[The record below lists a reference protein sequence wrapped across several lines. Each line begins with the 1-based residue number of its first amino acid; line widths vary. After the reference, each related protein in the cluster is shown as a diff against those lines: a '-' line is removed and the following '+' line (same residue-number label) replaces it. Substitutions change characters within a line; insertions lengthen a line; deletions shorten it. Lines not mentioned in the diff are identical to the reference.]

1 MWSVNYRMTLNII
14 SILWLSFTLFACS
27 LNTIGN
33 VDGATSPHF
42 QKIALPEVTSR
53 ARQLMNRSL
62 TDYVGYFDSDPHYAL
77 TYQLSSASRSVL
89 SSAGVS
95 SSLDT
100 TKMSV
105 SYSLQNIR
113 TGEVLTDGS
122 IEAFATSGTISS
134 FHGQDISAE
143 FASERLVKLLGER
156 LYQKLQLYFLSL
168 EG

>member
-1 MWSVNYRMTLNII
+1 MWSVNYRKILNVI
-14 SILWLSFTLFACS
+14 SVLWLGFTLFACS
-27 LNTIGN
+27 VSTIGN
-33 VDGATSPHF
+33 VDGTTSPHF
-42 QKIALPEVTSR
+42 QKIALPEVNNR
-53 ARQLMNRSL
+53 AQQLMNRSL
-62 TDYVGYFDSDPHYAL
+62 TDFVGYFDSDPHYGL

-89 SSAGVS
+89 SSAGEN

-105 SYSLQNIR
+105 SYSLQDIQ

-143 FASERLVKLLGER
+143 FAAERLVKLLAER

-168 EG
+168 ED

>member
-1 MWSVNYRMTLNII
+1 MWSVNYRMTLNVI

-53 ARQLMNRSL
+53 ARQLMNHSL

-143 FASERLVKLLGER
+143 FAAERLVKLLSER
-156 LYQKLQLYFLSL
+156 LYQKLQLFFLSL

>member
-1 MWSVNYRMTLNII
+1 MWSVNYRKFLNII
-14 SILWLSFTLFACS
+14 SVLCLGFTLFACS
-27 LNTIGN
+27 LSTVGN
-33 VDGATSPHF
+33 VDGTTSHHF

-62 TDYVGYFDSDPHYAL
+62 TDYVGHFDSDPHYAL
-77 TYQLSSASRSVL
+77 RYELSSASRSVL

-105 SYSLQNIR
+105 SYSLQDIR

-143 FASERLVKLLGER
+143 FAAERLVKLLAER

-168 EG
+168 ED

>member
-1 MWSVNYRMTLNII
+1 MSSVNYRKILNVI
-14 SILWLSFTLFACS
+14 SVLWLGFTLFACS
-27 LNTIGN
+27 VSTIGN
-33 VDGATSPHF
+33 VDGTTSPHF
-42 QKIALPEVTSR
+42 QKIALPEVNNR
-53 ARQLMNRSL
+53 AHQLMNRSL
-62 TDYVGYFDSDPHYAL
+62 TDFVGYFDSDPHYRL

-89 SSAGVS
+89 SSAGEN

-105 SYSLQNIR
+105 SYSLQDIQ

-143 FASERLVKLLGER
+143 FAAERLVKLLAER

>member
-1 MWSVNYRMTLNII
+1 MWTAQPPPFSKN
-14 SILWLSFTLFACS
+14 
-27 LNTIGN
+27 
-33 VDGATSPHF
+33 SPAKV
-42 QKIALPEVTSR
+42 QIAPAIDR
-53 ARQLMNRSL
+53 RL

-77 TYQLSSASRSVL
+77 SYELSTASRSVL

-105 SYSLQNIR
+105 SYSLQDIR

-134 FHGQDISAE
+134 FHGQISAE
-143 FASERLVKLLGER
+143 FAAERLVKLLAER
-156 LYQKLQLYFLSL
+156 LYQKQLYFLSL
-168 EG
+168 ED

>member
-1 MWSVNYRMTLNII
+1 MSSVNYRKILNVI
-14 SILWLSFTLFACS
+14 SVLWLGFTLFACS
-27 LNTIGN
+27 VSTIGN
-33 VDGATSPHF
+33 VDGTTSPHF
-42 QKIALPEVTSR
+42 QKIALPEVNNR
-53 ARQLMNRSL
+53 AQQLMNRSL
-62 TDYVGYFDSDPHYAL
+62 TDFVGYFDSDPHYDL

-89 SSAGVS
+89 SSAGEN

-105 SYSLQNIR
+105 SYSLQDIQ

-143 FASERLVKLLGER
+143 FAAERLVKLLAER

>member
-1 MWSVNYRMTLNII
+1 MSSVNYRKILNVI
-14 SILWLSFTLFACS
+14 SVLCLGFTLFACS
-27 LNTIGN
+27 VSTIGN
-33 VDGATSPHF
+33 VDGTTSPHF
-42 QKIALPEVTSR
+42 QKIALPEVNNR
-53 ARQLMNRSL
+53 AQQLMNRSL
-62 TDYVGYFDSDPHYAL
+62 TDFVGYFDSDPHYSL

-89 SSAGVS
+89 SSAGEN

-105 SYSLQNIR
+105 SYSLQDIQ

-143 FASERLVKLLGER
+143 FAAERLVKLLAER

>member
-1 MWSVNYRMTLNII
+1 MSSVNYRKILNVI
-14 SILWLSFTLFACS
+14 SVLWLGFTLFACS
-27 LNTIGN
+27 VSTIGN
-33 VDGATSPHF
+33 VDGTTSPHF
-42 QKIALPEVTSR
+42 QKIALPEVNNR
-53 ARQLMNRSL
+53 AQQLMNRSL
-62 TDYVGYFDSDPHYAL
+62 TDIVGYFDSDPHYVL
-77 TYQLSSASRSVL
+77 NYQLSSASRSVL
-89 SSAGVS
+89 SSAGEN

-105 SYSLQNIR
+105 SYSLQDIQ

-143 FASERLVKLLGER
+143 FAAERLVKLLAER

>member
-1 MWSVNYRMTLNII
+1 MWSVNYRKILNFI
-14 SILWLSFTLFACS
+14 SILWLCFPLFACS
-27 LNTIGN
+27 LITVGN
-33 VDGATSPHF
+33 VDGVTSPHF

-53 ARQLMNRSL
+53 ARQLMSRSL
-62 TDYVGYFDSDPHYAL
+62 TDYVGYFDSDPQYAL
-77 TYQLSSASRSVL
+77 SYELSSASRSVL

-105 SYSLQNIR
+105 SYSLQDIR

-143 FASERLVKLLGER
+143 FAAERLVKLLAER

>member
-1 MWSVNYRMTLNII
+1 MWSVNYRKILHFI
-14 SILWLSFTLFACS
+14 SILWLGFPLFACS
-27 LNTIGN
+27 LSTVGN
-33 VDGATSPHF
+33 VDGTTSPHF

-62 TDYVGYFDSDPHYAL
+62 TDYVGYFDSDPHYVL
-77 TYQLSSASRSVL
+77 SYELSSASRSVL

-105 SYSLQNIR
+105 SYSLQDIR

-143 FASERLVKLLGER
+143 FAAERLVKLLAER

>member
-105 SYSLQNIR
+105 SYILQDIR
-113 TGEVLTDGS
+113 TFEVLTDGS

-143 FASERLVKLLGER
+143 FAAERLVELLEER

>member
-1 MWSVNYRMTLNII
+1 MWSVNYREILKFI
-14 SILWLSFTLFACS
+14 SILWLGFTQIACS
-27 LNTIGN
+27 LSTVGN
-33 VDGATSPHF
+33 VDGTTSPHF
-42 QKIALPEVTSR
+42 QKIALPEVNNR
-53 ARQLMNRSL
+53 AQQLMNRSL
-62 TDYVGYFDSDPHYAL
+62 TDFVGYFDSDPHYAL

-89 SSAGVS
+89 SSAGEN

-105 SYSLQNIR
+105 SYSLQDIQ

-143 FASERLVKLLGER
+143 FAAERLVKLLAER

>member
-14 SILWLSFTLFACS
+14 SILWLGFTLFACS

-42 QKIALPEVTSR
+42 QKIALPEVASR
-53 ARQLMNRSL
+53 ARQLMNRRL

-77 TYQLSSASRSVL
+77 SYELSSASRSVL

-134 FHGQDISAE
+134 FHGQDKSAE
-143 FASERLVKLLGER
+143 FAAERLVNLLAER
-156 LYQKLQLYFLSL
+156 LYHKLQLYFLSL
-168 EG
+168 ED

>member
-1 MWSVNYRMTLNII
+1 MSSVNYRKILNVI
-14 SILWLSFTLFACS
+14 SVLWLGFTLFACS
-27 LNTIGN
+27 VSTIGN
-33 VDGATSPHF
+33 VDGTTSPHF
-42 QKIALPEVTSR
+42 QKIALPEVNNR
-53 ARQLMNRSL
+53 AQQLMNHSL
-62 TDYVGYFDSDPHYAL
+62 TDFVGYFDGDPHYAL

-89 SSAGVS
+89 SSAGEN

-105 SYSLQNIR
+105 SYSLQDIQ

-143 FASERLVKLLGER
+143 FAAERLVKLLAER

>member
-1 MWSVNYRMTLNII
+1 MSSVNYRKILNVI
-14 SILWLSFTLFACS
+14 SVLWLGFTLFACS
-27 LNTIGN
+27 VSTIGN
-33 VDGATSPHF
+33 VDGTTSPHF
-42 QKIALPEVTSR
+42 QKTALPEVNNR
-53 ARQLMNRSL
+53 AQQLMNRSL
-62 TDYVGYFDSDPHYAL
+62 TDFVGYFDSDPHYAL

-89 SSAGVS
+89 SSAGEN

-105 SYSLQNIR
+105 SYSLQDIQ

-143 FASERLVKLLGER
+143 FAAERLVKLLAER

-168 EG
+168 ED

>member
-1 MWSVNYRMTLNII
+1 MWSVNYCKILNVI
-14 SILWLSFTLFACS
+14 SILLLGFTLFGCS
-27 LNTIGN
+27 LSAIGN
-33 VDGATSPHF
+33 MDGTTSPHF
-42 QKIALPEVTSR
+42 KKIALPEVNNR

-62 TDYVGYFDSDPHYAL
+62 TDYVGYFDSDSHYTL

-105 SYSLQNIR
+105 SYSLQDIQ
-113 TGEVLTDGS
+113 TGELLTEGS

-143 FASERLVKLLGER
+143 FAAERLVKLLAER

>member
-1 MWSVNYRMTLNII
+1 MSSVNYRKILNVI
-14 SILWLSFTLFACS
+14 SVLWLGFTLFACS
-27 LNTIGN
+27 VSTIGN
-33 VDGATSPHF
+33 VDGTTSPHF
-42 QKIALPEVTSR
+42 QKIALPEVNNR
-53 ARQLMNRSL
+53 AQQLMNRSL
-62 TDYVGYFDSDPHYAL
+62 TDFVGYFDSDPHYAL

-89 SSAGVS
+89 SSAGEN

-105 SYSLQNIR
+105 SYSLQDIQ

-143 FASERLVKLLGER
+143 FAAERLVKLLAER

-168 EG
+168 ED

>member
-1 MWSVNYRMTLNII
+1 MWSVNYRNILNVI
-14 SILWLSFTLFACS
+14 SVLWMAFTLFACS
-27 LNTIGN
+27 LSTVGN
-33 VDGATSPHF
+33 VDGTTSHHF
-42 QKIALPEVTSR
+42 QKIVLPEVSSR

-77 TYQLSSASRSVL
+77 SYELSSASRSVL

-100 TKMSV
+100 TKLSV
-105 SYSLQNIR
+105 SYSLQDIR

-143 FASERLVKLLGER
+143 FAAERLVKLLAER

>member
-1 MWSVNYRMTLNII
+1 MWSVNYRKII
-14 SILWLSFTLFACS
+14 NVISVLWMAFTLFACS
-27 LNTIGN
+27 LGTVGN
-33 VDGATSPHF
+33 VDGTTSPHF

-53 ARQLMNRSL
+53 NGQLMNRSL

-105 SYSLQNIR
+105 SYSLQDIR
-113 TGEVLTDGS
+113 TGEMLTNGS

-143 FASERLVKLLGER
+143 FATERLVKLLAER

>member
-1 MWSVNYRMTLNII
+1 MWSVNYRKSLTII
-14 SILWLSFTLFACS
+14 TVLWLAFGLGACS
-27 LNTIGN
+27 LSTVGN
-33 VDGATSPHF
+33 VDGNTSPHF
-42 QKIALPEVTSR
+42 QKIALPEVNNR
-53 ARQLMNRSL
+53 AQQLMNRSL
-62 TDYVGYFDSDPHYAL
+62 TDFVGYFDSDLHYAL

-89 SSAGVS
+89 SSAGVD

-105 SYSLQNIR
+105 SYSLQDIQ
-113 TGEVLTDGS
+113 TGDVLTDGS

-143 FASERLVKLLGER
+143 FAAERLVKLLAER

-168 EG
+168 ER

>member
-1 MWSVNYRMTLNII
+1 MLSVNYRKILNVI
-14 SILWLSFTLFACS
+14 SVLWIGFTLFACS
-27 LNTIGN
+27 LSTVGD
-33 VDGATSPHF
+33 VDGTTSPHF
-42 QKIALPEVTSR
+42 QKIALPEVNNR
-53 ARQLMNRSL
+53 AQQLMNRSL
-62 TDYVGYFDSDPHYAL
+62 TDFVGYFDSDPHYAL

-89 SSAGVS
+89 SSAGEN

-105 SYSLQNIR
+105 SYSLQDIQ

-143 FASERLVKLLGER
+143 FAAERLVKLLAER

-168 EG
+168 ED